1 MVNLIELADFVR
13 RNYEADTAEHN
24 LITKYE
30 SQLNESWTNGCY
42 YSGGQFRL
50 GPKDEIKIPPQTDPY
65 ANACNSW
72 ECASICQSNM
82 EITLI
87 TRLVSEHSTEVA
99 QQS

>member
-13 RNYEADTAEHN
+13 RNYKSNTDEYK

-42 YSGGQFRL
+42 YSGGQFPLNPR
-50 GPKDEIKIPPQTDPY
+50 DEIKIPPQSDPY

-72 ECASICQSNM
+72 ECASIYQHNM
-82 EITLI
+82 DISLL
-87 TRLVSEHSTEVA
+87 TRLVSEHSTEVP
-99 QQS
+99 QKS

>member
-13 RNYEADTAEHN
+13 RNYEANTAEHN

-50 GPKDEIKIPPQTDPY
+50 SPKDEIKIPSQIDPY
-65 ANACNSW
+65 ANASNSW
-72 ECASICQSNM
+72 ECESIYKSNT
-82 EITLI
+82 EITLL

-99 QQS
+99 QKS